1 MSPKKGTNFL
11 WAPAYSPEPPQSSG
25 VLHLVLRDSFL
36 RQPIRFK
43 ETFQQPMRIK
53 QSVGIL
59 AHIFQNRLLAA
70 YVMVHNQ
77 ILVSSHYLA
86 HIYHPVPTGGRR
98 VLAPPSR
105 PAKIKTSGHSIHVVS
120 KSCAL

>member
-11 WAPAYSPEPPQSSG
+11 QALAYSPGLPKSSD
-25 VLHLVLRDSFL
+25 VLHLVLRDCFL

-59 AHIFQNRLLAA
+59 AI
-70 YVMVHNQ
+70 
-77 ILVSSHYLA
+77 
-86 HIYHPVPTGGRR
+86 TGSKNKHTTGSRR
-98 VLAPPSR
+98 DW
-105 PAKIKTSGHSIHVVS
+105 TT
-120 KSCAL
+120 C